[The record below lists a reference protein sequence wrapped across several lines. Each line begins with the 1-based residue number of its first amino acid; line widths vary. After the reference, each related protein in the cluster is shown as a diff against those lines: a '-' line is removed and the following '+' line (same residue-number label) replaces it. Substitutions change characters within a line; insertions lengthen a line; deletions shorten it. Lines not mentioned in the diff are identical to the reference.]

1 MNVSFSQP
9 LPTTN
14 CKIPM
19 AGTQE
24 FKEWKT
30 QKQSEQADTF
40 NGKTAEEKNPTILDK
55 IVTVLK
61 DFESAYLL

>member
-9 LPTTN
+9 LPTTS

-24 FKEWKT
+24 FKEWKA
-30 QKQSEQADTF
+30 QRQSEQADTF
-40 NGKTAEEKNPTILDK
+40 NGKTAEEKAPTILDK
-55 IVTVLK
+55 AVNVLK
-61 DFESAYLL
+61 YIENIFIL